1 MNKAAPSITR
11 VLVMVVFALT
21 CFGLLLFLWLSFG
34 GPVPL
39 KPKGYRITADFP
51 EATTLAN
58 EADVRVAGVPI
69 GKVRKV
75 EVGDGTNRT
84 VATLEIER
92 RFAPIR
98 QDAKAVLRQKTL
110 LGETYVEMTPGKSG
124 KMIPEGGKL
133 PDGQIQDTVQLD
145 EIFDSL
151 DPATR
156 EAFRTWQQDLG
167 KGIKG
172 RGQDFN
178 DALGTLPGFAHD
190 GADILSVLDSQ
201 EGAVTRLVKNT
212 GVVFG
217 ALNEN
222 EQQLQ
227 NLITGSKRTFDATAA
242 KSDALAET
250 IRIFP
255 TFLDESKLTLARV
268 QKFSRDT
275 NPLVTDLRP
284 VARDLQPTL
293 RDVKALAP
301 DLERFFDNLDPVIT
315 ASKKGLPATREV
327 LEGAEPMLA
336 EVGPF
341 LGQLNPILQYLEA
354 NQWQVADF
362 LSYGAAA
369 LSAKTVSPGGGVGH
383 YLRQFGPLGAES
395 VGIWNTERTPTNRGN
410 SYFQPLSLAS
420 TSPDGGQT
428 YNKYKVTGQF
438 DCANSGVKPAPT
450 DGSPGCW
457 IQGKNPFDDDKFNFQ
472 GKVQGAFPHVEADD
486 YSKGGPAG
494 ANDDTSAAANS
505 GG

>member
-1 MNKAAPSITR
+1 MNKAAPSLPRI
-11 VLVMVVFALT
+11 LIMVTFALT

-39 KPKGYRITADFP
+39 KPKGYQIEAQFP

-75 EVGDGTNRT
+75 EPGDGTNRT
-84 VATLEIER
+84 VATIEIER
-92 RFAPIR
+92 RFAPVR
-98 QDAKAVLRQKTL
+98 VDAKAVLRQKTL
-110 LGETYVEMTPGKSG
+110 LGETYVEMTPGKSS
-124 KMIPEGGKL
+124 KTIPEGGRL
-133 PDGQIQDTVQLD
+133 PDGQIEDTVQLD
-145 EIFDSL
+145 EIFDAL
-151 DPATR
+151 DPQTR
-156 EAFRTWQQDLG
+156 ESFRTWQQDLA
-167 KGIKG
+167 KGIDG

-190 GADILSVLDSQ
+190 GADILGVLDSQ
-201 EGAVTRLVKNT
+201 ERAVTALVKNT

-227 NLITGSKRTFDATAA
+227 NLITGSKATFDATAS
-242 KSDALAET
+242 KNDALAET

-255 TFLDESKLTLARV
+255 TFLDESKATLARV
-268 QKFSRDT
+268 QRFSKDT
-275 NPLVTDLRP
+275 DPLITDLRP
-284 VARDLQPTL
+284 VARDLRPTL
-293 RDVKALAP
+293 ADTKALAP
-301 DLERFFDNLDPVIT
+301 DLERFFDNLDPVIK
-315 ASKKGLPATREV
+315 ASEKGLPATREI
-327 LEGAEPMLA
+327 LDGAEPLLA
-336 EVGPF
+336 EIGPF
-341 LGQLNPILQYLEA
+341 LGEFNPILQYLEA

-369 LSAKTVSPGGGVGH
+369 LSAKTQSPGGGVGH

-395 VGIWNTERTPTNRGN
+395 VGIWNEERTPTNRGN

-428 YNKYKVTGQF
+428 YNKFKITGQF
-438 DCANSGVKPAPT
+438 DCQNSGVKAAPS

-457 IQGKNPFDDDKFNFQ
+457 VQGKNPFDSDQFEFQ
-472 GKVQGAFPHVEADD
+472 GKIQGAYPHVEAED
-486 YSKGGPAG
+486 YGKSPASTGPTDPG
-494 ANDDTSAAANS
+494 ER
-505 GG
+505 